1 MTGAPQRAPR
11 APRFRRYTAAQRR
24 QMLIEAGLRCLGD
37 GGITSFT
44 IDRICAEAGASRGL
58 VTHHFGSK
66 DGLLAACYT
75 EMYDQ
80 ALTLALPERGTD
92 LGSMVVALFDDALL
106 GPSTLHAWLALWG
119 EIGRNTE
126 LQAAHRL
133 WYERFKS
140 RVAATIR
147 ATNRQAEPSVSPEA
161 LAVMFISLV
170 DGLWLERWIDPEKM
184 QREDAMAICF
194 DLLEA
199 VLGPIQRPA
208 AAPL

>member
-1 MTGAPQRAPR
+1 MTEAAPR

-106 GPSTLHAWLALWG
+106 GPGTLHAWLALWG
-119 EIGRNTE
+119 EIGRN
-126 LQAAHRL
+126 
-133 WYERFKS
+133 
-140 RVAATIR
+140 
-147 ATNRQAEPSVSPEA
+147 P
-161 LAVMFISLV
+161 
-170 DGLWLERWIDPEKM
+170 
-184 QREDAMAICF
+184 
-194 DLLEA
+194 
-199 VLGPIQRPA
+199 
-208 AAPL
+208 